1 MDHKNKNFGYPP
13 GKRMTSS
20 VWKYFAFELAK
31 DGKVIDSTKVHC
43 LKCYEIIS
51 YHSAT
56 TSMDRHL
63 ITAHR
68 ISSNSEET
76 SASPAKVQKQL
87 EFTVQEYDATNPRV
101 ATITNAITKMIA
113 KYTLPFSFVEEE
125 GFLEL
130 IRVLDP
136 KFVC

>member
-87 EFTVQEYDATNPRV
+87 EFTVRHQPESRRYHQCHLENDRQRYA
-101 ATITNAITKMIA
+101 
-113 KYTLPFSFVEEE
+113 SF
-125 GFLEL
+125 FL
-130 IRVLDP
+130 R
-136 KFVC
+136 